1 MVNDNNPEIEF
12 SPFCGSVTRDG
23 ITVRVEI
30 YRIAGRGGG
39 WSLEVIDREGAS
51 TVWDDTFADDQDAY
65 DEFYRALESEGI
77 RSLGAPVEL
86 VRVRPLR
93 KS

>member
-1 MVNDNNPEIEF
+1 MVNDNNNPEIES
-12 SPFCGSVTRDG
+12 SPLCGSVTRDG

-39 WSLEVIDREGAS
+39 WALEVIDREGAS

-65 DEFYRALESEGI
+65 DEFYRALELEGI
-77 RSLGAPVEL
+77 SLPIDEYSPSRAN
-86 VRVRPLR
+86 
-93 KS
+93 

>member
-1 MVNDNNPEIEF
+1 M
-12 SPFCGSVTRDG
+12 
-23 ITVRVEI
+23 
-30 YRIAGRGGG
+30 
-39 WSLEVIDREGAS
+39 IDREGAS